1 MCSPEVMA
9 RVRASLNRRQM
20 LGIAGTLGALALT
33 PRGVLAQSAT
43 PMATPTVSG
52 FSSIVDLTHTLTQ
65 EFPVFPGG
73 VQAEI
78 TVNTTIAENGFY
90 TNQLN
95 LQEHTGTH
103 MDAPAHFVEGG
114 TTADMIPVEQFVAPM
129 AVIDISAKTESD
141 PDSQVTVDDILAWE
155 DANGEL
161 PAGAFVAMY
170 SGWESRLSDP
180 ASFINL
186 DGDDVQHYPGFDP
199 ETAAF
204 LIEERNIVGI
214 GVDTLSLDFGASQ
227 DFGTHITILTAGRYG
242 LEAMANL
249 GTLPASGATI
259 IVGGPKHEA
268 ASGGPTRAFALL

>member
-65 EFPVFPGG
+65 EFPVYPGG

-78 TVNTTIAENGFY
+78 TVDKTIAENGFY
-90 TNQLN
+90 TNLLN

-103 MDAPAHFVEGG
+103 MDAPAHFAEGG
-114 TTADMIPVEQFVAPM
+114 ATADMIPVEQFVAPM

-199 ETAAF
+199 EAAAF
-204 LIEERNIVGI
+204 LIEERDIVGI
-214 GVDTLSLDFGASQ
+214 GVDTLSLDYGASQ

>member
-65 EFPVFPGG
+65 EFPVYPGG

-78 TVNTTIAENGFY
+78 TVDKTIAENGFY
-90 TNQLN
+90 TNLLN

-103 MDAPAHFVEGG
+103 MDAPAHFAEGG
-114 TTADMIPVEQFVAPM
+114 ATADMIPVEQFVAPM

-199 ETAAF
+199 AAAAF
-204 LIEERNIVGI
+204 LIEEREIVGI
-214 GVDTLSLDFGASQ
+214 GVDTLSLDYGASQ